1 MRLII
6 NTASADRGGSIQ
18 VALSFLEEC
27 KGISE
32 HQYFVFLS
40 PNLQKEQ
47 VGVESFPGNF
57 RFYEMDQ
64 RPSSRVFSMRPMS
77 RLFTQLEAEIQ
88 PDCVFTTSGP
98 AYWRPQAPHLIGYN
112 LPHYIYRD
120 SPFWSRVQFRDRLL
134 FNLKGLLIRWFFRR
148 DGDAY
153 VVQTDDVN
161 ERLKHFLGKAG
172 AHTVSN
178 TCSSAYRVRKHF
190 PDKLPLKREGEF
202 RVLTVSALY
211 IHKNLEIIR
220 EVVHELRLREFPG
233 VRFILTIPQ
242 SDYDAVFGDDYLSE
256 VMTVGPVPPVECP
269 SLYEECDA
277 MFLPTL
283 LECFSASYPEAMMM
297 QKPILTSDLGFAK
310 TVCGE
315 AAVYFD
321 PLNASDITDK
331 FECLVGSADQRARLI
346 KLGLECVQQFKTP
359 RQRALAF
366 LELCQDLLVSK
377 SQPKC

>member
-190 PDKLPLKREGEF
+190 PDKLPFKREGEF

>member
-40 PNLQKEQ
+40 PNLQKQ
-47 VGVESFPGNF
+47 VDLESFPENF

-120 SPFWSRVQFRDRLL
+120 SPFWQRVQFRDRLL

-161 ERLKHFLGKAG
+161 KRLEQFLGKTG

-190 PDKLPLKREGEF
+190 PDNLPLRREGEF

-220 EVVHELRLREFPG
+220 EVVRELRLRGFSG
-233 VRFILTIPQ
+233 VKFILTIPQ
-242 SDYDAVFGDDYLSE
+242 SDYDTVFGDDYLSE
-256 VMTVGPVPPVECP
+256 VITVGPVPPVECP

-297 QKPILTSDLGFAK
+297 QKPILTSDLGFAR

-315 AAVYFD
+315 SALYFD
-321 PLNASDITDK
+321 PLDAADIADK
-331 FECLVGSADQRARLI
+331 FESLVGSPDRQASLI
-346 KLGLECVQQFKTP
+346 KLGIERVQCFNSP
-359 RQRALAF
+359 GQRAFAF
-366 LELCQDLLVSK
+366 LKLCQDLVVSK
-377 SQPKC
+377 S

>member
-1 MRLII
+1 MCVMKLII

-27 KGISE
+27 KGITE

-40 PNLQKEQ
+40 PNLNKQ
-47 VGVESFPGNF
+47 VDTTSFPENF
-57 RFYEMDQ
+57 RFYKMDQ

-77 RLFTQLEAEIQ
+77 RLFSKLESEIQ

-98 AYWRPQAPHLIGYN
+98 AYWRPRAPHLIGYN

-120 SPFWSRVQFRDRLL
+120 SPFWQRVNFRDRLS

-161 ERLKHFLGKAG
+161 ERLEHFLGKVG

-178 TCSSAYRVRKHF
+178 TCSSVYRARKIF
-190 PDKLPLKREGEF
+190 PDKLPLRREGEF

-220 EVVHELRLREFPG
+220 EVVSELRLLGLSG
-233 VRFILTIPQ
+233 VKFILTIPQ
-242 SDYDAVFGDDYLSE
+242 SDYDTVFGDDYLSE
-256 VMTVGPVPPVECP
+256 VITVGPVSSVECP

-297 QKPILTSDLGFAK
+297 QKPILTSNLGFAR

-315 AAVYFD
+315 SALYFD
-321 PLNASDITDK
+321 PLDAADIANK
-331 FECLVGSADQRARLI
+331 FEALISSSDRQASLV
-346 KLGLECVQQFKTP
+346 KLGVERVEQFNSP

-366 LELCQDLLVSK
+366 LELCQKLAMSK
-377 SQPKC
+377 L